1 MTILNWASLIF
12 SWLFFL
18 AGFFI
23 IFSCFVGLFRFKDFF
38 IRIHAIKI
46 SSIYGISFVLLGAGF
61 STYEIVSFLQILLAI
76 ILNILTTILVVHS
89 VCRIALGNNIQH
101 AGISRR
107 KYNEMMAEKEKKE
120 AEERIKERIRKQR
133 EKIKEELGN
142 KDK

>member
-76 ILNILTTILVVHS
+76 ILIILTTILVVHS